1 MLSDQNFINI
11 GPGKAEQWSKKVQVM
26 SYEYELQNQTTT
38 HCRNK
43 GWKLAHFGCSAS
55 LQSRI
60 IKNPDARTGSLARPF
75 AHLLAPLARSFAPHG
90 SLCSLPCLWD
100 TGQWII
106 GWLLFLVFFCCFG
119 PKCALHS
126 VLVSPHDFI
135 LYKIPWFLH
144 HICIISLRNNCFVL
158 TSLIQIQ

>member
-11 GPGKAEQWSKKVQVM
+11 GPGKAEQWSKQVQVM

-106 GWLLFLVFFCCFG
+106 GWLLFLVFF
-119 PKCALHS
+119 AVLDQS
-126 VLVSPHDFI
+126 VHCIVCLCPHMI
-135 LYKIPWFLH
+135 LYYTKYHGF
-144 HICIISLRNNCFVL
+144 CIISVL
-158 TSLIQIQ
+158 YLSATIVLY